1 MKIGVTGGAGY
12 IGSYLIKRL
21 LEEGHSVVSI
31 DDESIGDYGYL
42 RDYEDKDKLVL
53 IRGDIR
59 DKEALMEIWLG
70 CDAVAHLAALSNL
83 EICDEQPE
91 EAVSVNIFGTHQVME
106 AVKELGIPKVV
117 FCSSAAVYGEPKTIP
132 VTEDSPLDALNLYG
146 ITKIAGEKIVNSYW
160 YNEKIETINLRFG
173 NLYGVG
179 LYTQWYAVIPK
190 FVKQAIDGEEITIYG
205 DGEATR
211 DYIHIED
218 ITRAIITSLDAS
230 NLGGETF
237 NLGGETYTVN
247 QIAQMVCEEV
257 EQATGIK
264 PETVNTAPR
273 LGETKEFSYD
283 LNKIRTMLGF
293 ENEFHVRDGIR
304 QIIKFCTEG

>member
-12 IGSYLIKRL
+12 IGSFLIKKL
-21 LEEGHSVVSI
+21 VDAGHSVVSI
-31 DDESIGDYGYL
+31 DDESIGDYSYL
-42 RDYEDKDKLVL
+42 KEYEETEKLALVK
-53 IRGDIR
+53 GDIR
-59 DKEALMEIWLG
+59 DREALRVKWDG

-83 EICDEQPE
+83 EICNEQPE
-91 EAVSVNIFGTHQVME
+91 EAVSVNIFGTYQVME

-117 FCSSAAVYGEPKTIP
+117 FCSSAAVYGEPKIIP
-132 VTEDSPLDALNLYG
+132 VTEDTPLDALNLYG

-160 YNEKIETINLRFG
+160 YNDEIETINLRFG

-205 DGEATR
+205 DGGATR

-218 ITRAIITSLDAS
+218 IIRAIIKSLSAP

-237 NLGGETYTVN
+237 NLGCETITVN
-247 QIAQMVCEEV
+247 EIAQMVIEEV
-257 EQATGIK
+257 EKAIGIK
-264 PETVNTAPR
+264 PKTVNTAPR
-273 LGETKEFSYD
+273 LGETREFSYD
-283 LNKIRTMLGF
+283 LSKTRTKLGF
-293 ENEFHVRDGIR
+293 ENEYNVRYGIK
-304 QIIKFCTEG
+304 QIIEFCLER